1 MEWGKKG
8 EVSKTSRRGGRGGVE
23 GVERAPILNKNFP
36 GITSPV
42 PNNITGEDNI
52 RFVLHISG

>member
-1 MEWGKKG
+1 MERGKKG
-8 EVSKTSRRGGRGGVE
+8 RCRKHPKGGGVE